1 MFFSVLVEINL
12 KHGTS
17 HMKIYG
23 HYCRHLQGILLTA
36 HQSEKYFEESSIK
49 EWAIYFLSN
58 IFYCFRGN

>member
-49 EWAIYFLSN
+49 E
-58 IFYCFRGN
+58 